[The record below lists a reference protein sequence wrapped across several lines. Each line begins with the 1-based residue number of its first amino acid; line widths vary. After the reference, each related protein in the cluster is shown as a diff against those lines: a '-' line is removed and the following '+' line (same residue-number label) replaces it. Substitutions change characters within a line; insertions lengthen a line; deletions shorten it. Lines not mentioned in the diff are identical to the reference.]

1 MDTILAPL
9 GVSLHACSFTG
20 HQIETQAIYNRCYLQ
35 SSVYAYA
42 KLKRYA
48 DEDASNNMSR
58 LLEVEHMIRVIDL
71 KIANQF
77 IVVERRV
84 QELEEDDGRQSVVSS
99 AEALRQRHRRHDA
112 DIDIS
117 DEEAIDLDL
126 YPRVAERLAPGDE

>member
-1 MDTILAPL
+1 MSLSESYSASSSKAPPIL
-9 GVSLHACSFTG
+9 SYIFS
-20 HQIETQAIYNRCYLQ
+20 
-35 SSVYAYA
+35 
-42 KLKRYA
+42 
-48 DEDASNNMSR
+48 
-58 LLEVEHMIRVIDL
+58 L